1 MFTNFLF
8 VIICLEASTVRHRAS
23 RTQRRSN
30 QLLSDILMQP
40 LRSEIRQRLFQ
51 YIMLLLSIIVCALD
65 EAIESDFRRKPP
77 EPYHTSI
84 LSGHEWVMELLTG
97 HPERIHCELGM
108 HAHVFKQLIL
118 ELRDLGHTN
127 SKFVSL
133 EEQLAIFLYCCVT
146 GLSIRH
152 VGERFQRSN
161 DTISRYVLLNI
172 IQLPMTI

>member
-1 MFTNFLF
+1 MFANFLF
-8 VIICLEASTVRHRAS
+8 VIICLKALTVRHRAS
-23 RTQRRSN
+23 HTQRRSN

-97 HPERIHCELGM
+97 HPERIRCELGM
-108 HAHVFKQLIL
+108 HAHVFKQLIS

-133 EEQLAIFLYCCVT
+133 EEQLAIFLYFCVT